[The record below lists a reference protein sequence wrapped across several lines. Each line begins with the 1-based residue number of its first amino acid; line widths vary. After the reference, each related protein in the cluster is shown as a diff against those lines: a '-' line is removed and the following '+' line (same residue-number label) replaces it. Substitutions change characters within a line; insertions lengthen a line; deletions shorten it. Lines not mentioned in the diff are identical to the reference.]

1 MPTAAFLTD
10 APRVAGSE
18 VWLLSVLPH
27 LPALGIAPAVFLP
40 VGTALDTFAGRLTAA
55 GLPVTRFE
63 RLAELPAL
71 TRDFDVR
78 VMHAWGLLTYARLL
92 PKLAAPRWVVI
103 HDQLAFG
110 YPLGL
115 QAFYSAGFLLT
126 KGLGMR
132 SADGVLTVSQWGQ
145 RWLSRR
151 LRREVG
157 FVLNPVDTRRF
168 SPAQPDERAALR
180 AEFGFTR
187 FTVLVPGRFVARKTS
202 GRRCAR
208 PATPATS
215 ISCSWAIWT
224 RRWASWP
231 GASKPS
237 PASATCGFWEAAG
250 TCPPSTAPPTPSF
263 SPRWP
268 RTSRWSPWK
277 RWPRACRSSPPRFP
291 PRPNS
296 SRTACRAC
304 WCRPLHICW
313 RWPCAACRSIPN
325 APGRWEKRRGR
336 GCWRR
341 TRPSRRRRAGAMLL
355 LSAAP
360 PLSPQPVTHKP
371 SQPKEFHHA
380 RSCHCFY
387 GPHAHR

>member
-27 LPALGIAPAVFLP
+27 LPVLGIDPAVFLP

-78 VMHAWGLLTYARLL
+78 VMHAWGLLTYARLF

-145 RWLSRR
+145 GWLSRR

-157 FVLNPVDTRRF
+157 FVLNPVDTQRF
-168 SPAQPDERAALR
+168 FPAQPDERAALR

-187 FTVLVPGRFVARKTS
+187 FTVLVPGRFVAEKNQWAALRSARHARDLDFVFVGDMDSALGQLARHFKTFARLGNVRFL
-202 GRRCAR
+202 GRRHDMPALYRAADALLQPTLAENQSLVTLEAMASGLPIITTPIPAQAELVEDGVSGLLVPPAPHLLALALRRLSVSPERAR
-208 PATPATS
+208 QMGETARARVLAAHTPEQTAAGLARLLFSADPRSQS
-215 ISCSWAIWT
+215 IL
-224 RRWASWP
+224 R
-231 GASKPS
+231 KPS
-237 PASATCGFWEAAG
+237 
-250 TCPPSTAPPTPSF
+250 
-263 SPRWP
+263 R
-268 RTSRWSPWK
+268 
-277 RWPRACRSSPPRFP
+277 
-291 PRPNS
+291 
-296 SRTACRAC
+296 
-304 WCRPLHICW
+304 
-313 RWPCAACRSIPN
+313 
-325 APGRWEKRRGR
+325 
-336 GCWRR
+336 
-341 TRPSRRRRAGAMLL
+341 
-355 LSAAP
+355 
-360 PLSPQPVTHKP
+360 
-371 SQPKEFHHA
+371 PKEFHHA
-380 RSCHCFY
+380 
-387 GPHAHR
+387 

>member
-1 MPTAAFLTD
+1 MPRIAFLSD

-18 VWLLSVLPH
+18 VWLLGVLPH
-27 LPALGIAPAVFLP
+27 LPALGIDPAVFLP
-40 VGTALDTFAGRLTAA
+40 VGAALDALAGQLTAV
-55 GLPVTRFE
+55 GLPVTRFK
-63 RLAELPAL
+63 RLADLPAL

-92 PKLAAPRWVVI
+92 PKLAEPRWVVI

-157 FVLNPVDTRRF
+157 FVLNPADTRRF
-168 SPAQPDERAALR
+168 SPPQPDERAALR

-187 FTVLVPGRFVARKTS
+187 FTVLVPGRFVAEKNQWAALRSARHARDLDFVFVGDMDSMLGKLARRFKTLARLGNVRFLGSRWDMPALYRAADALLQPTLAENQSLVTLEAMAS
-202 GRRCAR
+202 GLPIITTPIPAQAELVEDGVSGLLVPPAPHLLALVLRRLSVNPERAR
-208 PATPATS
+208 QMGAAARARVLAAHTPQQT
-215 ISCSWAIWT
+215 
-224 RRWASWP
+224 
-231 GASKPS
+231 
-237 PASATCGFWEAAG
+237 AAG
-250 TCPPSTAPPTPSF
+250 LARC
-263 SPRWP
+263 
-268 RTSRWSPWK
+268 
-277 RWPRACRSSPPRFP
+277 
-291 PRPNS
+291 
-296 SRTACRAC
+296 
-304 WCRPLHICW
+304 
-313 RWPCAACRSIPN
+313 
-325 APGRWEKRRGR
+325 
-336 GCWRR
+336 
-341 TRPSRRRRAGAMLL
+341 L

-360 PLSPQPVTHKP
+360 PLPPQPVTHKP

-380 RSCHCFY
+380 
-387 GPHAHR
+387 